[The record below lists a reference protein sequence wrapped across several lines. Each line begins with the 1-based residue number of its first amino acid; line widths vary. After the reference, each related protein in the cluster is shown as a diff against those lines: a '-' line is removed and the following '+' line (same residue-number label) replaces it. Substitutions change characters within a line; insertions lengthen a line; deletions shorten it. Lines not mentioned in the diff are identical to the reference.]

1 LIFDDDHGQRDVGA
15 ITMLD
20 DGGATKRK
28 SAEDAESTLSNY
40 AVVAEQSIISRSA
53 QPSGLLVTAIWVPS

>member
-1 LIFDDDHGQRDVGA
+1 
-15 ITMLD
+15 MLD